1 MSKRHDEKKDEN
13 QQGWMPETDSGK
25 ERRRD
30 QNVFS
35 LLSFWFG
42 YELKRREKEN
52 DGEGEAHGGED
63 SKTTMHTAMHSQ
75 NMSLHILK
83 ERTHRIAHIK
93 WLLYYKAFT
102 RKKIG

>member
-1 MSKRHDEKKDEN
+1 
-13 QQGWMPETDSGK
+13 MPETDSGK

-42 YELKRREKEN
+42 YEVKRREKED
-52 DGEGEAHGGED
+52 DGEGEAHGGGD
-63 SKTTMHTAMHSQ
+63 PKTTMHTARYSPK
-75 NMSLHILK
+75 MSLHILK